1 MDWNEFDEAVATLA
15 GTTENS
21 ATKLAHDGALLLH
34 RALGEMF
41 LGEPE
46 NLRRVAWQIA
56 NARPTV
62 VAIRNVGVAAFVTA
76 REARVGDRMAAAT
89 RSASRLARLLEA
101 TPLSLGRR
109 TQSLMGDRVAT
120 AGYSLGVRAA
130 LIGAKE
136 RLKSVKVIDGAEGS
150 AEIVAQLTEEGVS
163 VDLIPE
169 AQADNALGSSEV
181 TLLGCNALLADGS
194 AIAPRGAARLARMA
208 LTRRVPVQMLAD
220 TLKLAPWLPRGA
232 SDDKSWELIPPTL
245 VDHVVTEDGIR
256 RPNQLLAAARDLSPR
271 WNMFGAAS
279 PAAQS
284 GTGR

>member
-1 MDWNEFDEAVATLA
+1 
-15 GTTENS
+15 
-21 ATKLAHDGALLLH
+21 
-34 RALGEMF
+34 MF

-46 NLRRVAWQIA
+46 NLRRVAVQIA
-56 NARPTV
+56 NARPSV

-101 TPLSLGRR
+101 TPMSLGRR
-109 TQSLMGDRVAT
+109 AQSLMADRVVT
-120 AGYSLGVRAA
+120 AGYSLGVLAA

-136 RLKSVKVIDGAEGS
+136 RLKLVKVIDGAEGS
-150 AEIVAQLTEEGVS
+150 AEVVEQLTREGIS

-169 AQADNALGSSEV
+169 AQADSALGSSEV

-194 AIAPRGAARLARMA
+194 AVSPSAAARLARVA

-232 SDDKSWELIPPTL
+232 SDDKSWELIPSTL
-245 VDHVVTEDGIR
+245 IDHVVTEDGIR

-271 WNMFGAAS
+271 WGAFEAAS
-279 PAAQS
+279 PGAQS
-284 GTGR
+284 GTRT